1 MPRHNRIEYPVD
13 LIRHWVAAGD
23 TQQTIADRLS
33 IQLSDPRINAKSIYK
48 VCRKHGITCQ
58 RPGPRAGEGH
68 PKWLGGRTRTAHGYV
83 KVVCPDHPTCV
94 EVNRR
99 REAVA
104 KGAYYPKQKY
114 VWEHR
119 LVMEKLLGRFLTAG
133 EVVHHMD
140 GNPSNNAPENLR
152 LFDSNAE
159 HLKFDLAGKIPE
171 WSPEGRARTQAG
183 VEKWRATRRK
193 LRERDALAQLRKTA
207 QSKE

>member
-99 REAVA
+99 REVVA

>member
-1 MPRHNRIEYPVD
+1 MPHHDRIEYPVD
-13 LIRHWVAAGD
+13 LIRDWVAAGD
-23 TQQTIADRLS
+23 TQQAIADRLKT
-33 IQLSDPRINAKSIYK
+33 QLFEPRITSKSIYK
-48 VCRKHGITCQ
+48 VCRKHGIVCQ
-58 RPGPRAGEGH
+58 RTGPRAGEGH
-68 PKWLGGRTRTAHGYV
+68 PRWLGGKTRTAHGYV

-99 REAVA
+99 REAAA

-119 LVMEKLLGRFLTAG
+119 LVMEKLLGRFLTAE

-152 LFDSNAE
+152 LFGSNAE
-159 HLKFDLAGKIPE
+159 HLKFDLAGKTPE
-171 WSPEGRARTQAG
+171 WTPEGIARTQAG

-193 LRERDALAQLRKTA
+193 LRERDALAQLRKIA
-207 QSKE
+207 PSKG